1 MLHEDY
7 DRDGLVA
14 KKFLVVILKEL
25 GVKMNWLAQTAS
37 CKVTHSDSDF
47 Q

>member
-1 MLHEDY
+1 LTKAKPLFREEPILSLVRMLHEDY

-25 GVKMNWLAQTAS
+25 GVKMN
-37 CKVTHSDSDF
+37 
-47 Q
+47 